1 MDNRN
6 NSPVILKSILIV
18 MILIMMILRLAL
30 LFIEVQVVVNKD
42 LTVNRS
48 EIIHL
53 LISYLL
59 PEIIALIGII
69 GICAENLFLTHLFL
83 MKMAIV
89 WFINHH
95 KFKPQIWIRCEPI
108 YVTSYI
114 IDFIVILLI
123 ATYSYKLNQKH
134 LTKYYL

>member
-1 MDNRN
+1 MDNKN

-18 MILIMMILRLAL
+18 MILIMMILRFAL
-30 LFIEVQVVVNKD
+30 LYIELHTVVN
-42 LTVNRS
+42 TS
-48 EIIHL
+48 ETIHL
-53 LISYLL
+53 LISHSL
-59 PEIIALIGII
+59 PEIISIIGII

-95 KFKPQIWIRCEPI
+95 KLKPQIWINCEPI

-114 IDFIVILLI
+114 IDFIVIILI
-123 ATYSYKLNQKH
+123 ATYSYKLNK
-134 LTKYYL
+134 KYMAKNYL